1 MKYSL
6 TFNML
11 GLTFR
16 HSNMASVWT
25 VLSLCLVRVW
35 HKLTQMPQ
43 THTKTGSHPP
53 TNANMSWVTKQQSNT
68 FIITPAYMPAD
79 FEFKQRFTNWM
90 KIALYYQSSHTFHSV
105 FENRRQSNWNLTNV
119 TVVWVNCAFCQYVCI
134 THRLGRDSSMYC
146 ISMIYRD
153 DNIQVMCTDIQ
164 HMEITWT

>member
-11 GLTFR
+11 GLTFW

-90 KIALYYQSSHTFHSV
+90 KIALYYQGSHTFHSV
-105 FENRRQSNWNLTNV
+105 FENRRQPNWNLTN
-119 TVVWVNCAFCQYVCI
+119 VVWVNCAFFSVCLYN
-134 THRLGRDSSMYC
+134 TQAWKRQQHVSAWFTE
-146 ISMIYRD
+146 MIIFKWCARTYS
-153 DNIQVMCTDIQ
+153 
-164 HMEITWT
+164 TWR